1 MSIQFGSLNPAQI
14 AQNFMSMSTQG
25 ANTSGAGGGLMN
37 AVQGASNM
45 MQGIMGGASAF
56 AAGGA
61 FAFGGAFGFG
71 GAGAASGFL
80 TPPNQG
86 SVQNGF
92 AQMMGGGLGGLNQ
105 GWNAMGNML
114 SGAMGMG
121 GGLSGMMGQMMNSM
135 KMIGG
140 MLNLVGGLMK
150 MAQDLKNAANPATTG
165 QPGQPQMPSIQNMPG
180 AQPGNKANFPGQAG
194 SDFLSK
200 LPADANGVARQLNVS
215 GSSDVKHINNAVG
228 KLKTAKPTLTPA
240 QEGQKP
246 GKAQLQLSQADVDA
260 IRSAPNDKA
269 AKELVMKAIA
279 KQTGVNVKDINM
291 NDKNAIRGGA
301 NREALNKLLGT
312 NVRSGVEKNSGSS
325 LALDS
330 IAESVAKSVRGGDF
344 GSTQVQTP
352 GQMVMAGG
360 VWGGAAAGGFGGG
373 FGSVGEEGG
382 FAGGFGGG
390 FAGAWG
396 GAALGAFFVPGQTQN
411 IPNPSSG
418 LNVDLAAF
426 TGAAEDV
433 AKLAS
438 PLIFDLAGT
447 GLDLK
452 GGGMIEVDI
461 DGDGKMELI
470 TDIDAEHGLLIFDS
484 SGAGLGVITGAD
496 MFGDNTDLSKY
507 GIKAPTQDGNFK
519 DGFQALRALCE
530 HFNLVNDSKQY
541 LDQGDLAFLES
552 KVGLRMRVGGVVSG
566 DDRQFAAL
574 GVTEINLGNPAQTQ
588 HIEDAKSD
596 RWGNKLML
604 QDGATFTVF
613 SEVRKYADIWF
624 KIQARLGDAIAKP
637 ELKAFSKAQLMNLR

>member
-25 ANTSGAGGGLMN
+25 ASSPTGGLMN

-45 MQGIMGGASAF
+45 MQGVLGGASAF

-71 GAGAASGFL
+71 AAGAASGFL
-80 TPPNQG
+80 NPPNQS

-92 AQMMGGGLGGLNQ
+92 AQMMGGGLAGLNQ

-150 MAQDLKNAANPATTG
+150 MAQELKNAANPATTG
-165 QPGQPQMPSIQNMPG
+165 QPTGQPQMPSIQNMPG

-194 SDFLSK
+194 SDFLNK
-200 LPADANGVARQLNVS
+200 LPNDANGVARQLNVS

-260 IRSAPNDKA
+260 IRSAPSDKA

-291 NDKNAIRGGA
+291 EDKNGIRNNS

-352 GQMVMAGG
+352 GQMVIAGG
-360 VWGGAAAGGFGGG
+360 AWGGAVAGGFGGG
-373 FGSVGEEGG
+373 FGQVGEEGG
-382 FAGGFGGG
+382 FAGSYGGAFG
-390 FAGAWG
+390 GAWG

-426 TGAAEDV
+426 SGAAEEV
-433 AKLAS
+433 GKLAS

-470 TDIDAEHGLLIFDS
+470 TDIDAENGLLVFDS
-484 SGAGLGVITGAD
+484 TGAGLGVITGAD

-507 GIKAPTQDGNFK
+507 GVKAPTQDGKFK

-530 HFNLVNDSKQY
+530 HFKLVNDTKQY
-541 LDQGDLAFLES
+541 LDQGDLAFLEG
-552 KVGLRMRVGGVVSG
+552 KIGLRMRVGGVVSG
-566 DDRQFAAL
+566 DDRQFAEI
-574 GVTEINLGNPAQTQ
+574 GVSEINLGNPAQTQ
-588 HIEDAKSD
+588 HLDDAKTD

-604 QDGATFTVF
+604 QDGATFTVH

-624 KIQARLGDAIAKP
+624 KIQARLGDSVAKS
-637 ELKAFSKAQLMNLR
+637 ELKPFSKAQLMNLR